1 MKVLVTGA
9 TGYIGGRL
17 VPRLLERGHRVRVL
31 VRDRARL
38 GGRAWASRV
47 EIVEGDLRDP
57 LADDRALQ
65 GCEAAY
71 YLVHAMQDGG
81 NFAEREARET
91 QLFATLAARAGVE
104 HVIYLGGL
112 LPEGEA
118 SEHLRSR
125 AAVGRILRDTCPTT
139 EFRAGPII
147 GSGSASFEMV
157 RYLTER
163 LPMMI
168 VPRWVNNAVQ
178 PIAVRDVLSYLL
190 AALERGPLGVVEIG
204 GDVVTFRGMMLGY
217 AAARGL
223 RRRIW
228 AAPVLTPRLASLW
241 VSLVTPIPLS
251 LAGPLVEGI
260 VEPVTGNT
268 VRARELFPEI
278 EPIPYHTAV
287 ELALDKLEGDAV
299 ETRWLGDIDE
309 EDSNTV
315 VDREGMV
322 QEQRTVTTTASAS
335 SLFRSF
341 CGLGG
346 ERGWPAWGWAWRLR
360 GVLDVLVGGPGLK
373 RGRRA
378 RGALYAGEAV
388 DFWRVEQVEA
398 PRLLLLRA
406 EMRVPGRAWLRFEAC
421 PEEPGRTRLVQT
433 ALFAPRGLT
442 GALYWYL
449 LFPAHLFIFSRM
461 ARAIVAEAERI
472 EREEPNAEQALVEP
486 AEMVD

>member
-1 MKVLVTGA
+1 MRVLVTGA

-17 VPRLLERGHRVRVL
+17 VPRLLERGHQVRVL
-31 VRDRARL
+31 VRKRARL
-38 GGRAWASRV
+38 GGRPWADRV

-65 GCEAAY
+65 GCDAVY

-81 NFAEREARET
+81 DFAEQEARET
-91 QLFATLAARAGVE
+91 QLFARLAARAGVQ

-112 LPEGEA
+112 LPQGEV

-125 AAVGRILRDTCPTT
+125 AEVGRILRESCPTT

-163 LPMMI
+163 LPIMI
-168 VPRWVNNAVQ
+168 APRWINNAVQ
-178 PIAVRDVLSYLL
+178 PVAVRDVLAYLL
-190 AALERGPLGVVEIG
+190 GALELGPLGVVEIG
-204 GDVVTFRGMMLGY
+204 GDVVTFKEMMLGY

-228 AAPVLTPRLASLW
+228 TVPVLTPNLAAFW
-241 VSLVTPIPLS
+241 VALVTPIPRS
-251 LAGPLVEGI
+251 LARPLVQGI
-260 VEPVTGNT
+260 VEPITGNT
-268 VRARELFPEI
+268 LRAREIFPKI
-278 EPIPYHTAV
+278 DPLPYRTAV
-287 ELALDKLEGDAV
+287 ELALGKLEGDAV
-299 ETRWLGDIDE
+299 ETRWLGDLPE
-309 EDSNTV
+309 EDGNEV

-322 QEQRTVTTTASAS
+322 QERRTLTTAAS
-335 SLFRSF
+335 PRALFQSF
-341 CGLGG
+341 ASLGG

-360 GVLDVLVGGPGLK
+360 GLLDVLVGGPGLK

-378 RGALYAGEAV
+378 RGVVYAGEAV
-388 DFWRVEQVEA
+388 DFWRVEEVES

-421 PEEPGRTRLVQT
+421 PEGPERTRLVQT
-433 ALFAPRGLT
+433 ALFAPRGVP
-442 GALYWYL
+442 GALYWYA
-449 LFPAHLFIFSRM
+449 LFPMHLFIFSRM
-461 ARAIVAEAERI
+461 ARAIVEEAERI
-472 EREEPNAEQALVEP
+472 EREDPHNQPELVEP
-486 AEMVD
+486 AVLEH

>member
-17 VPRLLERGHRVRVL
+17 VPRLLERGHEVRVL
-31 VRDRARL
+31 VRNRARL
-38 GGRAWASRV
+38 GGRPWAGRV
-47 EIVEGDLRDP
+47 EVVEGDLRDP

-65 GCEAAY
+65 GCDAAY

-81 NFAEREARET
+81 DFAEEEARET
-91 QLFATLAARAGVE
+91 QLFATLAARAGVG

-112 LPEGEA
+112 LPTGEV

-125 AAVGRILRDTCPTT
+125 ATVGRILRETCPTT

-163 LPMMI
+163 LPLMI
-168 VPRWVNNAVQ
+168 VPRWVKNDVQ

-190 AALERGPLGVVEIG
+190 GALERGPLGVVEIG
-204 GDVVTFRGMMLGY
+204 ADVVTFKEMMLGY
-217 AAARGL
+217 ARARGL

-228 AAPVLTPRLASLW
+228 SVPVLTPNLAAVW

-251 LAGPLVEGI
+251 LARPLVEGI
-260 VEPVTGNT
+260 VEPVTGDT
-268 VRARELFPEI
+268 TRARSLFPEI
-278 EPIPYHTAV
+278 EPVPYAQAV
-287 ELALDKLEGDAV
+287 ALALDKLKADAV
-299 ETRWLGDIDE
+299 ETRWSPRLPE
-309 EDSNTV
+309 EDGNEV
-315 VDREGMV
+315 IDREGMV
-322 QEQRTVTTTASAS
+322 QERRTVTTAASAA

-341 CGLGG
+341 SSLGG
-346 ERGWPAWGWAWRLR
+346 DRGWPAWGWAWRLR
-360 GVLDVLVGGPGLK
+360 GFFDVLVGGPGLK

-378 RGALYAGEAV
+378 RSGLYVGEAV
-388 DFWRVEQVEA
+388 DFWRVEQVE
-398 PRLLLLRA
+398 PPQLLVLRA

-421 PEEPGRTRLVQT
+421 PEESGRTRLVQT

-472 EREEPNAEQALVEP
+472 EKSDR
-486 AEMVD
+486 